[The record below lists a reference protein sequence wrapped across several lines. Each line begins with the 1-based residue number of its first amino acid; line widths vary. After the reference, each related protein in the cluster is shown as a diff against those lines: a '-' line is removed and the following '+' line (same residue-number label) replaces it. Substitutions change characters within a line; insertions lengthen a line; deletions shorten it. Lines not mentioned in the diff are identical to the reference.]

1 MPASD
6 AARMSEVP
14 AGTVTGMP
22 SISSEMAWPLGR
34 GGVPR
39 SIMASSILGFIVMA
53 LAFQTR
59 IISLG
64 SRGARR
70 LPVKIF
76 REMLQSA
83 HYRHGGQPPKGAKRT
98 IPQSLTQV
106 LNQVDILHDLLALHD
121 LVHGFGPAHG
131 TDPAGGAFAAG
142 FDGAELEGEAGLL
155 GQVHGIVE
163 YDDAAVPDHA
173 AFGGESLVIQRH
185 IEQAFR
191 PIGAQRP
198 PDLDRANGSARIG
211 AAAEIV
217 DQLAQGQSER
227 PLDQAA
233 LFDVAGKL

>member
-1 MPASD
+1 
-6 AARMSEVP
+6 MSEVP
-14 AGTVTGMP
+14 AGTVTEIP

-39 SIMASSILGFIVMA
+39 SIMASSILGSMVMV

-83 HYRHGGQPPKGAKRT
+83 HHRHRGQPAQSAERT
-98 IPQSLTQV
+98 VPQGLTQI

-121 LVHGFGPAHG
+121 LVHGLGPARG
-131 TDPAGGAFAAG
+131 ADAAGGAFAAG
-142 FDGAELEGEAGLL
+142 FDGAELEGKPRLL

-163 YDDAAVPDHA
+163 DDDSAMADHA
-173 AFGGESLVIQRH
+173 ALG
-185 IEQAFR
+185 
-191 PIGAQRP
+191 
-198 PDLDRANGSARIG
+198 
-211 AAAEIV
+211 
-217 DQLAQGQSER
+217 
-227 PLDQAA
+227 
-233 LFDVAGKL
+233 